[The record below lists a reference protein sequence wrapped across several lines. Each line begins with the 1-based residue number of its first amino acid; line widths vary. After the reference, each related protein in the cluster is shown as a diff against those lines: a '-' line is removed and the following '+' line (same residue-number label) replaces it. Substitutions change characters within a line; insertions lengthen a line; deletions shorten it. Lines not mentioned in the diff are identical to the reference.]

1 MCDLRKGVVATLIRD
16 DIIQEFRTSLSG
28 QLILP
33 AHPNYNEVRKLW
45 NAMIDKRPALIVR
58 CMGAADVIKSIS
70 FARANNLLVSV
81 RGGGHNVGGKALV
94 KMMGLRLICH

>member
-1 MCDLRKGVVATLIRD
+1 MAYVVRKEVVATRIKD

-33 AHPNYNEVRKLW
+33 EHPTYNEVRKVW
-45 NAMIDKRPALIVR
+45 NAMIDRRPALIAR

-81 RGGGHNVGGKALV
+81 RGGGHNVAGKLFA
-94 KMMGLRLICH
+94 KMMGL